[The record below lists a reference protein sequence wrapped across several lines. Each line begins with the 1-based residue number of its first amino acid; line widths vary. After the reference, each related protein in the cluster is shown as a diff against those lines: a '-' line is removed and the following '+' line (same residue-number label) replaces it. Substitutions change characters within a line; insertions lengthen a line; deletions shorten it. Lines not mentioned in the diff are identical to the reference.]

1 MGYRARST
9 WENSRKP
16 PQPLVGGWEEWKI
29 RLTILFITKLSLIAV
44 LLPQGKVIM
53 IFRLYPDL

>member
-44 LLPQGKVIM
+44 LLPQGNMGKTL
-53 IFRLYPDL
+53 RLYM